1 VLLIG
6 AAGSGK
12 STFAARWFAH
22 AEILSSDALRAVVAG
37 DPADQ
42 GASGAAFAILH
53 RALARRLAAGLL
65 TVVDA
70 TNVRRAA
77 RQGLL
82 LRARRAG
89 LPAVAIVL
97 DLPAA
102 VVHARNLGRSGRV
115 VEAAIV
121 DAQLAALRRTTGDR
135 LTAEGFGAVHVL
147 SSAAEV
153 DAVQLLRAPKW
164 R

>member
-12 STFAARWFAH
+12 STFALRWFAP

-53 RALARRLAAGLL
+53 RALARRLSAGLL

-70 TNVRRAA
+70 TNVRRSA
-77 RQGLL
+77 RRGLL
-82 LRARRAG
+82 LRARRAAR
-89 LPAVAIVL
+89 PAVAIVL

-102 VVHARNLGRSGRV
+102 VVHARNLGRCGRV

-121 DAQLAALRRTTGDR
+121 DAQLAALRRTTRER
-135 LTAEGFGAVHVL
+135 LAAEGFGAIHVL

-153 DAVQLLRAPKW
+153 DEVQLVRTPKW